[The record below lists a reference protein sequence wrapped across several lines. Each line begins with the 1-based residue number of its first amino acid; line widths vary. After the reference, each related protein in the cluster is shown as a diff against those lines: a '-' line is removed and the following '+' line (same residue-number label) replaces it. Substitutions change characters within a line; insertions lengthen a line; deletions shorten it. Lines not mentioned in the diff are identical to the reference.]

1 MEYKFEGKPSCI
13 SVLCFSRYIP
23 ITIPLLLWGAG
34 PLRKWL
40 LPCYT
45 PSYIYITIYHIPY
58 IYIYIPYGISPL
70 LYGIL
75 RKSILGLFF
84 DGSKYHR
91 MHIDELSHLRAVLSM
106 ISSGVSPW
114 TWNPV
119 LNEPGVKWNRVLNTA
134 EVAWKANTHLRS
146 SLLPNNLNYFPDL
159 SWSSQ

>member
-1 MEYKFEGKPSCI
+1 VFSVFPVIYPLQSHCYFEVRAHFVNGFYHVIPPAI
-13 SVLCFSRYIP
+13 YIYNYIP
-23 ITIPLLLWGAG
+23 HTI
-34 PLRKWL
+34 
-40 LPCYT
+40 
-45 PSYIYITIYHIPY
+45 H
-58 IYIYIPYGISPL
+58 IYIPYGISPL